1 MHVRQPQIK
10 LLFEANDIQR
20 RVKGLGQRL
29 ERDKPLEDPLFISIV
44 GGSVLFLADLIRTM
58 AEPIRYEFVQVHY
71 AASGRGGDILEVGYP
86 ISLDV
91 SGQDILVVK
100 DVVSTGVIESY
111 LKSQFQHR
119 GARRVVF
126 ATLIDV
132 KGERTT
138 DFQPDYQLF
147 TVEHAGV
154 FVGYGL
160 QYQGRWGNLSYIGE
174 VIDD

>member
-1 MHVRQPQIK
+1 MRQAQIN
-10 LLFEANDIQR
+10 LLFEANEIQR

-29 ERDKPLEDPLFISIV
+29 QRDRPLEDPLFISIV

-71 AASGRGGDILEVGYP
+71 AASRRGEEILEVGYP

-91 SGQDILVVK
+91 SGQDILVIK
-100 DVVSTGVIESY
+100 DVVSTGVIETY
-111 LKSQFQHR
+111 LKSQFQQR
-119 GARRVVF
+119 GARRVLF
-126 ATLIDV
+126 AALIDV

-138 DFQPDYQLF
+138 DFQPDYELF
-147 TVEHAGV
+147 AAERTGF

-160 QYQGRWGNLSYIGE
+160 QYEGRWGNLSYIGE
-174 VIDD
+174 VIED

>member
-1 MHVRQPQIK
+1 MSQPHIK
-10 LLFEANDIQR
+10 LLFEANEIQR

-29 ERDKPLEDPLFISIV
+29 QRDKPLDDPVFISIV

-71 AASGRGGDILEVGYP
+71 AASGRKGDILEVGYP

-91 SGQDILVVK
+91 TDQDILVVK

-111 LKSQFQHR
+111 LKSQLQQR
-119 GARRVVF
+119 GARRVAF

-138 DFQPDYQLF
+138 AFEPDYRLF
-147 TVEHAGV
+147 GTERSGI

-160 QYQGRWGNLSYIGE
+160 KYQGRWGNLSYIGE
-174 VIDD
+174 VLE

>member
-1 MHVRQPQIK
+1 MKQPQIR
-10 LLFEANDIQR
+10 LLFEANEIHR

-29 ERDKPLEDPLFISIV
+29 QRDGALEDPVFLSIV

-71 AASGRGGDILEVGYP
+71 AASGRDGDILEVGYP

-91 SGQDILVVK
+91 ADQDVLVIK

-111 LKSQFQHR
+111 LKSQLQQR
-119 GARRVVF
+119 GARRVLF
-126 ATLIDV
+126 AALIDV
-132 KGERTT
+132 KAERTT
-138 DFQPDYQLF
+138 DFQPDYHLF
-147 TVEHAGV
+147 AADRAGV

-160 QYQGRWGNLSYIGE
+160 KYEGRWGNLSYIGE
-174 VIDD
+174 VVED

>member
-1 MHVRQPQIK
+1 MKQPNIK
-10 LLFEANDIQR
+10 LVFEANEVQR

-29 ERDKPLEDPLFISIV
+29 QRDKPLEDPLFISIV

-58 AEPIRYEFVQVHY
+58 AEPIRYTFVQVHY

-86 ISLDV
+86 LELDI

-100 DVVSTGVIESY
+100 DIVSTGVIETY
-111 LKSQFQHR
+111 LKSQFQQR
-119 GARRVVF
+119 GARRVLF
-126 ATLIDV
+126 ASLIDV

-147 TVEHAGV
+147 SSERTGV
-154 FVGYGL
+154 FVGYGM
-160 QYQGRWGNLSYIGE
+160 QYEGRWGNLSYIGE
-174 VIDD
+174 IIED

>member
-1 MHVRQPQIK
+1 VRQAKIH
-10 LLFEANDIQR
+10 LLFEANEIQHRVEDLGR
-20 RVKGLGQRL
+20 RLQRDGL
-29 ERDKPLEDPLFISIV
+29 LEDPLFISIV

-58 AEPIRYEFVQVHY
+58 SEPIRYEFVQVHY
-71 AASGRGGDILEVGYP
+71 AASKRGEEILEVGYP

-111 LKSQFQHR
+111 LKSQLQQR
-119 GARRVVF
+119 GARRVLF

-147 TVEHAGV
+147 TAERTGV

-160 QYQGRWGNLSYIGE
+160 QYEGRWGNLSYIGE
-174 VIDD
+174 VTED

>member
-1 MHVRQPQIK
+1 MSQPHIK
-10 LLFEANDIQR
+10 LIFEANEIQR

-29 ERDKPLEDPLFISIV
+29 QRDQPLDDPVFISIV

-91 SGQDILVVK
+91 TDQDILVVK

-111 LKSQFQHR
+111 LKSQLQQR
-119 GARRVVF
+119 GARRVAF

-138 DFQPDYQLF
+138 DFEPDYRLF
-147 TVEHAGV
+147 GTERAGI

-160 QYQGRWGNLSYIGE
+160 KYKGRWGNLSYIGE
-174 VIDD
+174 VLE

>member
-1 MHVRQPQIK
+1 VKQPQIQ

-29 ERDKPLEDPLFISIV
+29 QRDKPLEDPLFISIV

-71 AASGRGGDILEVGYP
+71 AASGKDGDILEVQYP

-111 LKSQFQHR
+111 LRSQFQQR
-119 GARRVVF
+119 GARRIVF
-126 ATLIDV
+126 AALIDV
-132 KGERTT
+132 KSERTT
-138 DFQPDYQLF
+138 DFEPDYRLF
-147 TVEHAGV
+147 AAERSGV

-160 QYQGRWGNLSYIGE
+160 KYRGQWGNLSYIGE
-174 VIDD
+174 VIED

>member
-1 MHVRQPQIK
+1 MRQAKIH
-10 LLFEANDIQR
+10 LLFEANEIQHRVEDLGR
-20 RVKGLGQRL
+20 RLQRDGL
-29 ERDKPLEDPLFISIV
+29 LEDPLFISIV

-58 AEPIRYEFVQVHY
+58 SEPIRYEFVQVHY
-71 AASGRGGDILEVGYP
+71 AASKRGEEILEVGYP

-111 LKSQFQHR
+111 LKSQLQQR
-119 GARRVVF
+119 GARRVLF

-147 TVEHAGV
+147 TAERTGV

-160 QYQGRWGNLSYIGE
+160 QYEGRWGNLSYIGE
-174 VIDD
+174 VTED

>member
-1 MHVRQPQIK
+1 VKRPQIN
-10 LLFEANDIQR
+10 LLFEATEIQR

-29 ERDKPLEDPLFISIV
+29 QHDKPLDDPVFISIV

-58 AEPIRYEFVQVHY
+58 AEPIRYEFVQVSY
-71 AASGRGGDILEVGYP
+71 AASGRDGDILEVGYP

-91 SGQDILVVK
+91 AGQDILVVK

-111 LKSQFQHR
+111 LRSQFQQR
-119 GARRVVF
+119 GARKVLFV
-126 ATLIDV
+126 TLIDI
-132 KGERTT
+132 KSERTT

-147 TVEHAGV
+147 SAERAGV

-160 QYQGRWGNLSYIGE
+160 KYEGRWGNLSYIGE
-174 VIDD
+174 VVES

>member
-1 MHVRQPQIK
+1 MRQSQIK
-10 LLFEANDIQR
+10 LLFEANEIQR

-29 ERDKPLEDPLFISIV
+29 QRDKPLEDPLFISIV

-58 AEPIRYEFVQVHY
+58 AEPLRYEFVQVHY
-71 AASGRGGDILEVGYP
+71 AASGPGGDILEVGYP

-91 SGQDILVVK
+91 AGQDILVIK

-111 LKSQFQHR
+111 LKSQFQQR
-119 GARRVVF
+119 GARKVLF
-126 ATLIDV
+126 AALIDV
-132 KGERTT
+132 TSERTT

-147 TVEHAGV
+147 SADRTGV

-160 QYQGRWGNLSYIGE
+160 QYKGRWGNLSYIGE
-174 VIDD
+174 VIQD

>member
-1 MHVRQPQIK
+1 MNQPQIS
-10 LLFEANDIQR
+10 LLFEANEIQR

-29 ERDKPLEDPLFISIV
+29 QRDSPLKDPIFISIV

-71 AASGRGGDILEVGYP
+71 AAAGRDGDILEVGYP

-91 SGQDILVVK
+91 AGQDILVVK

-111 LKSQFQHR
+111 LKSQFQQR
-119 GARRVVF
+119 GARRTVF
-126 ATLIDV
+126 AALIDV

-147 TVEHAGV
+147 TAERTGV

-160 QYQGRWGNLSYIGE
+160 KYQGRWGNLSYIGE
-174 VIDD
+174 VTEP

>member
-1 MHVRQPQIK
+1 MKRPKIK
-10 LLFEANDIQR
+10 LLFEANEIQR

-29 ERDKPLEDPLFISIV
+29 QHDKPLEDPLFISIV

-58 AEPIRYEFVQVHY
+58 AEPIRYGFVQVHY
-71 AASGRGGDILEVGYP
+71 AASGREGDILEVGYP

-111 LKSQFQHR
+111 LKSQFQQR
-119 GARRVVF
+119 GARKVVF
-126 ATLIDV
+126 AALIDV
-132 KGERTT
+132 KSERTT

-147 TVEHAGV
+147 EAQRSGV

-160 QYQGRWGNLSYIGE
+160 QYEGRWGNLSYIGE
-174 VIDD
+174 VLED

>member
-1 MHVRQPQIK
+1 MKEPQ
-10 LLFEANDIQR
+10 
-20 RVKGLGQRL
+20 
-29 ERDKPLEDPLFISIV
+29 RDKPLEDPLFISIV
-44 GGSVLFLADLIRTM
+44 GGSVLFLADLVRTM

-71 AASGRGGDILEVGYP
+71 ATSGRGGEILEVGYP

-111 LKSQFQHR
+111 LQSQFQQR

-126 ATLIDV
+126 AALIDV
-132 KGERTT
+132 KAERTT

-147 TVEHAGV
+147 AAERAGV

-160 QYQGRWGNLSYIGE
+160 QYEGRWGNLSYIGE
-174 VIDD
+174 IIED

>member
-1 MHVRQPQIK
+1 MRQPQIK
-10 LLFEANDIQR
+10 LLFEANEIQR

-29 ERDKPLEDPLFISIV
+29 AHDKPLDDPLFISIV

-58 AEPIRYEFVQVHY
+58 AEPIRYEFVQVRY
-71 AASGRGGDILEVGYP
+71 AASGRDGEIREVGYP

-100 DVVSTGVIESY
+100 DVVATGVIESY
-111 LKSQFQHR
+111 LKSQLQQR
-119 GARRVVF
+119 GARRVFF
-126 ATLIDV
+126 AALIDV
-132 KGERTT
+132 KAERTT

-147 TVEHAGV
+147 SAERAGV

-160 QYQGRWGNLSYIGE
+160 QYEGRWGNLSYIGE
-174 VIDD
+174 VVEE

>member
-1 MHVRQPQIK
+1 MKQPQIK
-10 LLFEANDIQR
+10 LLFEADEIQR

-29 ERDKPLEDPLFISIV
+29 QRDKPLEDPVFISIV

-71 AASGRGGDILEVGYP
+71 AASGRDGDILEVGYP

-91 SGQDILVVK
+91 SGQDVLVIK

-111 LKSQFQHR
+111 LKSQFQQR
-119 GARRVVF
+119 GARQVLF
-126 ATLIDV
+126 TALIDI

-147 TVEHAGV
+147 EAERTGI

-160 QYQGRWGNLSYIGE
+160 KYQGRSANLSYIGE
-174 VIDD
+174 VIED

>member
-1 MHVRQPQIK
+1 MRQPEIE
-10 LLFEANDIQR
+10 LLFEASEIQR

-29 ERDKPLEDPLFISIV
+29 QRDKPLEDPLFISIV

-58 AEPIRYEFVQVHY
+58 TEPIRYEFIQVHF
-71 AASGRGGDILEVGYP
+71 AATGRDGDILEVHYP

-111 LKSQFQHR
+111 LRSQFQQR
-119 GARRVVF
+119 GARKILF
-126 ATLIDV
+126 TALIDV
-132 KGERTT
+132 ESERTT
-138 DFQPDYQLF
+138 DFKPDYRLF
-147 TVEHAGV
+147 AAERSGV

-160 QYQGRWGNLSYIGE
+160 KYKGRWGNLSYIGE
-174 VIDD
+174 VDES

>member
-1 MHVRQPQIK
+1 VTRPQIK
-10 LLFEANDIQR
+10 LLFEADEIQR

-29 ERDKPLEDPLFISIV
+29 QRDKPLEDPLFISIV

-58 AEPIRYEFVQVHY
+58 TEPIRYEFVQVNY
-71 AASGRGGDILEVGYP
+71 AAGGRDGDILEVGYP

-111 LKSQFQHR
+111 LKSQFQQY
-119 GARRVVF
+119 GARRTLF
-126 ATLIDV
+126 AALIDV

-138 DFQPDYQLF
+138 DFEPDYRLF
-147 TVEHAGV
+147 VAERAGV

-160 QYQGRWGNLSYIGE
+160 KYRGRWGNLSYIGE
-174 VIDD
+174 VLED

>member
-1 MHVRQPQIK
+1 MRQPQIK
-10 LLFEANDIQR
+10 LLFEANEIHR

-29 ERDKPLEDPLFISIV
+29 QRDQPLEDPLFISIV

-71 AASGRGGDILEVGYP
+71 SGRGDDILEVGYP
-86 ISLDV
+86 ISLDLT
-91 SGQDILVVK
+91 GQDILVVK

-111 LKSQFQHR
+111 LKSQFQQR

-126 ATLIDV
+126 AALIDV
-132 KGERTT
+132 KSERTT

-147 TVEHAGV
+147 SAERPAV

-160 QYQGRWGNLSYIGE
+160 QYKGRWGNLSYIGE
-174 VIDD
+174 VIED